1 MNVSGGWLLRSIRLT
16 VVAIA
21 IALTTAA
28 LSAQE
33 GVPPDSAHA
42 SDAAAAPSS
51 ASIRITSPLG
61 RTGVVTKL
69 RIVAQ
74 IHMPPAHPLSTVS
87 FFVDGELV
95 GTAPASPYTS
105 VDWTDENPF
114 EQREI
119 VVQSSDDAGRL
130 VRDSVVLPPF
140 EISDRT
146 EVRSILLET
155 GVYDKNGHYVSQLD
169 ASAFAVSENGIP
181 QKIDLVAR
189 ESLPLNLVLL
199 VDNSQS
205 MSRRMD
211 FVRLAASRLATTLRT
226 QDKVIVAP
234 FNAHIGTVTGP
245 TNDGPTIAQAIGV
258 MHAQGGTAL
267 LDALRD
273 STELLKGLEGR
284 RAVILITD
292 GYDENSTCKVDEVLT
307 AAESA
312 QVTIYGVGIGGVA
325 GLSLNGEDLLR
336 QIAKETGGRLFLS
349 PREIDLVAVANAV
362 ASDAHNRYLITYT
375 PADQK
380 KDGTWRAVSVDVPD
394 GYRVRTRAGYF
405 APAPPPIRPAVE
417 FTVKD
422 LSHSY
427 VDVTADDFE
436 VTEDGVALSVD
447 TFQEAVDPIGIV
459 MALDAS
465 GSMKKSA
472 EAVRRAARDF
482 VLTVRP
488 EDRLAMIT
496 FADKP
501 MFAHLLATNRQW
513 SLDAIDKYEAKGGT
527 ALYDA
532 LYNSLLHVKEMAGRR
547 AVVVLT
553 DGKDE
558 NNPGTAPGSE
568 HTLGEVLELVKSVG
582 AAIYPIGLGQKVER
596 PILERLAAESGG
608 EAYFPSDVSSLS
620 DEYHRVIENLR
631 RRYILSYTSPNSAHN
646 GAWRSVSIQPRA
658 SGLVISSRGGYFA
671 PAQ

>member
-1 MNVSGGWLLRSIRLT
+1 MSGGAWRTRAVRLT
-16 VVAIA
+16 AVAIA
-21 IALTTAA
+21 TALTMSVA
-28 LSAQE
+28 SAQE
-33 GVPPDSAHA
+33 
-42 SDAAAAPSS
+42 AAAPDTAHAPNGAPPS

-74 IHMPPAHPLSTVS
+74 IHMPPSHPLSAIS
-87 FFVDGELV
+87 FFVDGALV

-114 EQREI
+114 ESREI
-119 VVQSSDDAGRL
+119 VVQGNDEAGRL
-130 VRDSVVLPPF
+130 IRDSVMLPAF

-169 ASAFAVSENGIP
+169 ASAFGVSENGIT

-258 MHAQGGTAL
+258 MRAEGGTAL

-325 GLSLNGEDLLR
+325 GLSLKGEDLLR

-349 PREIDLVAVANAV
+349 PREIDLVAVAGAV

-380 KDGTWRAVSVDVPD
+380 KDGTWRKVSVDVPD
-394 GYRVRTRAGYF
+394 GYHVRTRAGYF

-436 VTEDGVALSVD
+436 VIEDGVALSVD
-447 TFQEAVDPIGIV
+447 TFQEAVDPVGIV

-482 VLTVRP
+482 VQAVRP

-501 MFAHLLATNRQW
+501 MFAHLLSTNRQW
-513 SLDAIDKYEAKGGT
+513 SLDAIDKYEANGGT

-532 LYNSLLHVKEMAGRR
+532 LYNSLLHAKEMAGRR

-558 NNPGTAPGSE
+558 NNPGTAPGSQ

-582 AAIYPIGLGQKVER
+582 AAIYPIGLGQKVEHQV
-596 PILERLAAESGG
+596 LERLAAESGG
-608 EAYFPSDVSSLS
+608 EAYFPSDVSALGE
-620 DEYHRVIENLR
+620 EYHRVIENLR
-631 RRYILSYTSPNSAHN
+631 RRYILSYTSPNSSHN
-646 GAWRSVSIQPRA
+646 GSWRSVSIQPRTA
-658 SGLVISSRGGYFA
+658 GLVVSSRGGYFA

>member
-1 MNVSGGWLLRSIRLT
+1 MTMKLAAAV
-16 VVAIA
+16 VVAV
-21 IALTTAA
+21 LMTSAA
-28 LSAQE
+28 LAQDTSATE
-33 GVPPDSAHA
+33 SARA
-42 SDAAAAPSS
+42 SDAASFP
-51 ASIRITSPLG
+51 SIRITSPLG
-61 RTGVVTKL
+61 RTGVAAKL

-74 IHMPPAHPLSTVS
+74 IHMAPSHPLSTVS
-87 FFVDGELV
+87 FFVDGVLV

-119 VVQSSDDAGRL
+119 LVQSADDAGQL
-130 VRDSVVLPPF
+130 IRDTVVLPAF
-140 EISDRT
+140 EIADST

-155 GVYDKNGHYVSQLD
+155 GVYDKNGRYVSQLD
-169 ASAFAVSENGIP
+169 ASSFGVSENGVR

-189 ESLPLNLVLL
+189 ESLPLNMVLL

-211 FVRLAASRLATTLRT
+211 FVRLAASRLAATLRT

-234 FNAHIGTVTGP
+234 FNAKIGTITGP

-258 MHAQGGTAL
+258 MHAAGGTAL

-273 STELLKGLEGR
+273 STQLLKGLEGR

-292 GYDENSTCKVDEVLT
+292 GYDENSTCKVDEVL
-307 AAESA
+307 ASAESA

-325 GLSLNGEDLLR
+325 GLSLKGEDLLR

-349 PREIDLVAVANAV
+349 PREPDLVAVAAAV

-380 KDGTWRAVSVDVPD
+380 QDGTWRAVSVDVPE
-394 GYRVRTRAGYF
+394 GYHVRTRAGYF

-427 VDVTADDFE
+427 VDVTADDFD
-436 VTEDGVALSVD
+436 VTEDGIALSVD

-459 MALDAS
+459 MAIDAS

-472 EAVRRAARDF
+472 EAVRQAARDF
-482 VLTVRP
+482 VLAIRP
-488 EDRLAMIT
+488 EDKLAMIT

-501 MFAHLLATNRQW
+501 LFDHLLGTNRKW
-513 SLDAIDKYEAKGGT
+513 SLDAIDKYEANGGT

-532 LYNSLLHVKEMAGRR
+532 LYNSLLHVKEMDGRR

-568 HTLGEVLELVKSVG
+568 HTLDEVLELVKSVG

-596 PILERLAAESGG
+596 SILERLAKQSGG
-608 EAYFPSDVSSLS
+608 EAYFPSDVSTLS

-631 RRYILSYTSPNSAHN
+631 RRYILSYTSPNSTHN

>member
-1 MNVSGGWLLRSIRLT
+1 MNVRGPWTTPAARLAA
-16 VVAIA
+16 VAIA
-21 IALTTAA
+21 AA
-28 LSAQE
+28 FAMSVISAQE
-33 GVPPDSAHA
+33 FATPDGAHA
-42 SDAAAAPSS
+42 SDAAPSS

-74 IHMPPAHPLSTVS
+74 IHMPPAHPLSAVS

-114 EQREI
+114 ESREI
-119 VVQSSDDAGRL
+119 VVQSADDAGRMI
-130 VRDSVVLPPF
+130 RDSVVLPAF
-140 EISDRT
+140 EIEDST

-155 GVYDKNGHYVSQLD
+155 GVYDKNGHYVSNLD
-169 ASAFAVSENGIP
+169 SSAFGVTENGVP

-189 ESLPLNLVLL
+189 EALPLNLVLL

-211 FVRLAASRLATTLRT
+211 FVRLAASRLAATLRT

-234 FNAHIGTVTGP
+234 FNEHIGTVTGP
-245 TNDGPTIAQAIGV
+245 TNDGPTIAQAISV
-258 MHAQGGTAL
+258 MRAKGGTAL

-273 STELLKGLEGR
+273 STQLLKGLEGR

-292 GYDENSTCKVDEVLT
+292 GYDENSTANVDDVLT
-307 AAESA
+307 TAESA

-325 GLSLNGEDLLR
+325 GLSLKGEDLLR
-336 QIAKETGGRLFLS
+336 HIAKETGGRLFLS
-349 PREIDLVAVANAV
+349 PREPDLVAVAGAV

-380 KDGTWRAVSVDVPD
+380 KDGTWRAMSVDVPND
-394 GYRVRTRAGYF
+394 YRVRTRAGYF

-427 VDVTADDFE
+427 VDVTADDLE
-436 VTEDGVALSVD
+436 VTEDGVELSVD

-459 MALDAS
+459 MAIDAS
-465 GSMKKSA
+465 GSMKKA
-472 EAVRRAARDF
+472 ADAVRRAARDF
-482 VLTVRP
+482 VLAVRP

-501 MFAHLLATNRQW
+501 MFAHLMATNRQW
-513 SLDAIDKYEAKGGT
+513 SLDAIDKYEANGGT

-568 HTLGEVLELVKSVG
+568 HTLADVLELVKSVG
-582 AAIYPIGLGQKVER
+582 AAIYPIGLGQKVEHS
-596 PILERLAAESGG
+596 ILERLAAQSGG

-620 DEYHRVIENLR
+620 EDYHRVIENLR
-631 RRYILSYTSPNSAHN
+631 RRYILSYTSPNSTHN
-646 GAWRSVSIQPRA
+646 GAWRSVTIQPRTA
-658 SGLVISSRGGYFA
+658 GLVISSRGGYFA

>member
-1 MNVSGGWLLRSIRLT
+1 V
-16 VVAIA
+16 
-21 IALTTAA
+21 LTT
-28 LSAQE
+28 
-33 GVPPDSAHA
+33 
-42 SDAAAAPSS
+42 
-51 ASIRITSPLG
+51 
-61 RTGVVTKL
+61 
-69 RIVAQ
+69 
-74 IHMPPAHPLSTVS
+74 
-87 FFVDGELV
+87 
-95 GTAPASPYTS
+95 
-105 VDWTDENPF
+105 
-114 EQREI
+114 
-119 VVQSSDDAGRL
+119 
-130 VRDSVVLPPF
+130 
-140 EISDRT
+140 
-146 EVRSILLET
+146 
-155 GVYDKNGHYVSQLD
+155 
-169 ASAFAVSENGIP
+169 
-181 QKIDLVAR
+181 
-189 ESLPLNLVLL
+189 
-199 VDNSQS
+199 
-205 MSRRMD
+205 
-211 FVRLAASRLATTLRT
+211 
-226 QDKVIVAP
+226 
-234 FNAHIGTVTGP
+234 
-245 TNDGPTIAQAIGV
+245 
-258 MHAQGGTAL
+258 
-267 LDALRD
+267 
-273 STELLKGLEGR
+273 
-284 RAVILITD
+284 
-292 GYDENSTCKVDEVLT
+292 
-307 AAESA
+307 AESA

-325 GLSLNGEDLLR
+325 GLSLKGEDLLR
-336 QIAKETGGRLFLS
+336 HIAKDTGGRLFLS
-349 PREIDLVAVANAV
+349 PREPDLVAVAAAV

-422 LSHSY
+422 VSHSY
-427 VDVTADDFE
+427 VDVTADDLE

-472 EAVRRAARDF
+472 EVVRRAARDF
-482 VLTVRP
+482 VLAVRP

-532 LYNSLLHVKEMAGRR
+532 LYNSLLHVKEMTGRR

-568 HTLGEVLELVKSVG
+568 HTLDEVLALVKSAG
-582 AAIYPIGLGQKVER
+582 AAIYPIGLGQNVER

-608 EAYFPSDVSSLS
+608 EAYFPSDVSNLS
-620 DEYHRVIENLR
+620 EEYHRVIENLR
-631 RRYILSYTSPNSAHN
+631 RRYILSYTSPNSTHN
-646 GAWRSVSIQPRA
+646 GAWRSVSIQPRTA
-658 SGLVISSRGGYFA
+658 GLVISSRGGYFA

>member
-1 MNVSGGWLLRSIRLT
+1 MKVTSIAT
-16 VVAIA
+16 I
-21 IALTTAA
+21 AA
-28 LSAQE
+28 LAIVLMASVVSAQE
-33 GVPPDSAHA
+33 TAVSETTQPSE
-42 SDAAAAPSS
+42 AAPSS

-74 IHMPPAHPLSTVS
+74 IHMPPAHPLSAVS
-87 FFVDGELV
+87 FFVDGTLV

-119 VVQSSDDAGRL
+119 VVQSADDRGQ
-130 VRDSVVLPPF
+130 VIRDSVVLPAF
-140 EISDRT
+140 EISDST
-146 EVRSILLET
+146 EVRSILLEA

-169 ASAFAVSENGIP
+169 ASAFGVTENGIQ

-205 MSRRMD
+205 MSRRME
-211 FVRLAASRLATTLRT
+211 FVRLAASRLATTLRA

-234 FNAHIGTVTGP
+234 FNAKIGTITGP

-258 MHAQGGTAL
+258 MHAAGGTAI

-273 STELLKGLEGR
+273 STQLLKGLEGR
-284 RAVILITD
+284 RAVVLITD
-292 GYDENSTCKVDEVLT
+292 GYDENSTGNVDDVLT
-307 AAESA
+307 SAESA

-325 GLSLNGEDLLR
+325 GLSLKGEDLLR

-349 PREIDLVAVANAV
+349 PREPDLVAVAAAV

-380 KDGTWRAVSVDVPD
+380 KDGTWRSVSVDVPD
-394 GYRVRTRAGYF
+394 GYHVRTRAGYF

-427 VDVTADDFE
+427 VDVTAEDFE
-436 VTEDGVALSVD
+436 VTEDGIALSVD

-472 EAVRRAARDF
+472 EAVRQAARGF
-482 VLTVRP
+482 VLAIRP
-488 EDRLAMIT
+488 EDKLAMIT

-501 MFAHLLATNRQW
+501 MFAHLLGTNRKW
-513 SLDAIDKYEAKGGT
+513 SLEAIDKYEANGGT

-532 LYNSLLHVKEMAGRR
+532 LYNSLLHVKEMDGRR

-568 HTLGEVLELVKSVG
+568 HTLGDVLELVKSVG

-596 PILERLAAESGG
+596 SILERLARESGG
-608 EAYFPSDVSSLS
+608 EAYFPSDVSTLS

-631 RRYILSYTSPNSAHN
+631 RRYILSYTSPNSTHN
-646 GAWRSVSIQPRA
+646 GAWRSVIIQPRA
-658 SGLVISSRGGYFA
+658 AGLVVSSRGGYFA

>member
-1 MNVSGGWLLRSIRLT
+1 MNVRLAAA
-16 VVAIA
+16 VIA
-21 IALTTAA
+21 SALTMSVA
-28 LSAQE
+28 SAQE
-33 GVPPDSAHA
+33 
-42 SDAAAAPSS
+42 AAAPPPA

-61 RTGVVTKL
+61 RTGVATKL

-105 VDWTDENPF
+105 VDWTDANPF

-119 VVQSSDDAGRL
+119 VVQSADDAGRL
-130 VRDSVVLPPF
+130 IRDSVVLPAF
-140 EISDRT
+140 EISDKT

-155 GVYDKNGHYVSQLD
+155 GVYDKNGRYVSQLD
-169 ASAFAVSENGIP
+169 ASVFGVTENGVP

-211 FVRLAASRLATTLRT
+211 FVRLAASRLAATLRT
-226 QDKVIVAP
+226 QDHVIVAP

-245 TNDGPTIAQAIGV
+245 TNDGPTITQAIGV
-258 MHAQGGTAL
+258 MRAEGGTAI

-284 RAVILITD
+284 RAVILLTD
-292 GYDENSTCKVDEVLT
+292 GYDENSTASVDDVLT
-307 AAESA
+307 TAESA

-325 GLSLNGEDLLR
+325 GLSLKGEDLLR

-349 PREIDLVAVANAV
+349 PREIDLVAVAGAV

-394 GYRVRTRAGYF
+394 GYHVRTRAGYF
-405 APAPPPIRPAVE
+405 APAPPPIRPALE

-427 VDVTADDFE
+427 VDVTAEDFE
-436 VTEDGVALSVD
+436 VIEDGVQLSVD

-472 EAVRRAARDF
+472 DAVRQAARDF
-482 VLTVRP
+482 VLAVRP
-488 EDRLAMIT
+488 EDRLGMIT

-501 MFAHLLATNRQW
+501 MFAHLLSTNRQW
-513 SLDAIDKYEAKGGT
+513 SLDAIDKYVANGGT

-547 AVVVLT
+547 AIVVLT

-568 HTLGEVLELVKSVG
+568 HTLGDVLELVKSVG

-620 DEYHRVIENLR
+620 EEYHRVIENLR
-631 RRYILSYTSPNSAHN
+631 RRYILSYTSPNSTHN

-658 SGLVISSRGGYFA
+658 SGLVVSSRGGYFA

>member
-1 MNVSGGWLLRSIRLT
+1 MNPWTRHVIRLAAVLMAT
-16 VVAIA
+16 
-21 IALTTAA
+21 ALTKSVV
-28 LSAQE
+28 SAQE
-33 GVPPDSAHA
+33 
-42 SDAAAAPSS
+42 AAAPSSPS

-61 RTGVVTKL
+61 RTGVAAKL

-74 IHMPPAHPLSTVS
+74 IHMPPAHPLSAVS
-87 FFVDGELV
+87 FLVDGELV

-105 VDWTDENPF
+105 VEWTDENPF

-119 VVQSSDDAGRL
+119 VVQSTDDAGRMI
-130 VRDSVVLPPF
+130 RDSVILPAF
-140 EISDRT
+140 EISDKT

-155 GVYDKNGHYVSQLD
+155 GVYDKNGRYVSQLD
-169 ASAFAVSENGIP
+169 ASVFGVSENNVQ

-189 ESLPLNLVLL
+189 ESMPLNLVLL

-211 FVRLAASRLATTLRT
+211 FVRLAASRLAATLRA

-234 FNAHIGTVTGP
+234 FNARVGTVTGP
-245 TNDGPTIAQAIGV
+245 TNDGPTIAQAISV
-258 MHAQGGTAL
+258 MHAAGGTAI

-273 STELLKGLEGR
+273 STQLLKGLEGR

-292 GYDENSTCKVDEVLT
+292 GYDENSTANVDDVLT
-307 AAESA
+307 TAESA

-325 GLSLNGEDLLR
+325 GLSLKGEDLLR

-349 PREIDLVAVANAV
+349 PREIDLVTVAGAV

-405 APAPPPIRPAVE
+405 APAPPPIRPALE

-427 VDVTADDFE
+427 VDVTADDFQ

-447 TFQEAVDPIGIV
+447 TFQEAVDPVGIV
-459 MALDAS
+459 FALDAS

-472 EAVRRAARDF
+472 DAVRRAARDF
-482 VLTVRP
+482 VLAVRP

-501 MFAHLLATNRQW
+501 LFVHLMSANRQW
-513 SLDAIDKYEAKGGT
+513 SLDAIDKYEANGGT

-532 LYNSLLHVKEMAGRR
+532 LYNSLLHVKEMVGRR

-568 HTLGEVLELVKSVG
+568 HTLAEILDLVKSVG

-596 PILERLAAESGG
+596 TVLEKLATESGG
-608 EAYFPSDVSSLS
+608 EAYFPSDVTTLS
-620 DEYHRVIENLR
+620 EDYHRVIENLR
-631 RRYILSYTSPNSAHN
+631 RRYVLSYTSPNSTHN
-646 GAWRSVSIQPRA
+646 GAWRSVNIQPRE
-658 SGLVISSRGGYFA
+658 SGLVVSSRGGYFA

>member
-1 MNVSGGWLLRSIRLT
+1 VTRGAW
-16 VVAIA
+16 
-21 IALTTAA
+21 
-28 LSAQE
+28 LSAVALALACATSTASAQ
-33 GVPPDSAHA
+33 PPAD
-42 SDAAAAPSS
+42 

-74 IHMPPAHPLSTVS
+74 IHMPPGRALAPVS
-87 FFVDGELV
+87 FSVDGVLV
-95 GTAPASPYTS
+95 GTAPASPYTA
-105 VDWTDENPF
+105 VDWTDVNPF
-114 EQREI
+114 ERREI
-119 VVQSSDDAGRL
+119 VVQSTDDAGH
-130 VRDSVVLPPF
+130 VIQDSVILPPF
-140 EISDRT
+140 EVADHT
-146 EVRSILLET
+146 EVKSILLEA
-155 GVYDKNGHYVSQLD
+155 GVYDKAGRYVSQLVT
-169 ASAFAVSENGIP
+169 SAFGVRENGIP

-189 ESLPLNLVLL
+189 ETLPMNLVLL

-205 MSRRMD
+205 MSRRME
-211 FVRLAASRLATTLRT
+211 FVRLAASRLARTLRA
-226 QDKVIVAP
+226 QDHVIVVP
-234 FNAHIGTVTGP
+234 FNAHLGTVTGP
-245 TNDGPTIAQAIGV
+245 TNDGPTIAQAISV
-258 MHAQGGTAL
+258 MHAAGGTAL

-284 RAVILITD
+284 RAIILITD
-292 GYDENSTCKVDEVLT
+292 GYDENSRVPVDDVLT
-307 AAESA
+307 SAESS
-312 QVTIYGVGIGGVA
+312 QVTIYVVGIGGVA
-325 GLSLNGEDLLR
+325 GISLRGEDLLKR
-336 QIAKETGGRLFLS
+336 VAQETGGRMFLP
-349 PREIDLVAVANAV
+349 PREPDLVAVADAV
-362 ASDAHNRYLITYT
+362 TSDAHSRYLITYT
-375 PADQK
+375 PIDQT

-427 VDVTADDFE
+427 VEVTADDLE

-447 TFQEAVDPIGIV
+447 TFQEAVDPVGIV

-472 EAVRRAARDF
+472 DAVRRAARDF
-482 VLTVRP
+482 VTAVRP
-488 EDRLAMIT
+488 EDSLAMIT

-501 MFAHLLATNRQW
+501 LFAHLMSTNRQW
-513 SLDAIDKYEAKGGT
+513 SLDAIDAYQASGGT

-532 LYNSLLHVKEMAGRR
+532 LYNSLLHLKDMAGRR

-558 NNPGTAPGSE
+558 DNPGTAPGSE
-568 HTLGEVLELVKSVG
+568 HTLGDVLALVKSVG
-582 AAIYPIGLGQKVER
+582 AVIYPIGLGQKVER

-608 EAYFPSDVSSLS
+608 EAYFPSDVSSLP

-631 RRYILSYTSPNSAHN
+631 RRYILSYTSPNSTHN
-646 GAWRSVSIQPRA
+646 GAWRAVTIQPRA
-658 SGLVISSRGGYFA
+658 PGLVISSRGGYFG